1 MIYLPKAFERYLSA
15 LRLYVQ
21 MSVLNGGGVKELS
34 QLKKI
39 SLAEAFYYKNE
50 RSPIDIIKLAN
61 SLLGAAVIIL
71 MQRGAQL
78 SVFFSGSGVYLINR
92 RLYIALLSELAVKT
106 KNSGKITV
114 FAENKNI
121 IIKAARLEPSEV
133 LPRLIKAMKGFYL
146 FERVSDTLLIIIPAE
161 KTGLAAET
169 VENEWCYI
177 LDRFSPVNIWLLNAK
192 SGDAPQY

>member
-1 MIYLPKAFERYLSA
+1 MIYLPKTFERYLSA

-21 MSVLNGGGVKELS
+21 MSVLKGGGLKQLL

-50 RSPIDIIKLAN
+50 QTPTDIIKLSN

-71 MQRGAQL
+71 MQRGIRL
-78 SVFFSGSGVYLINR
+78 SALFSGGDVHLISR
-92 RLYIALLSELAVKT
+92 RLYTALLSELVFL
-106 KNSGKITV
+106 SCDGGKIKV
-114 FAENKNI
+114 SAEPKNI
-121 IIKAARLEPSEV
+121 IIKAEGVRRSDL
-133 LPRLIKAMKGFYL
+133 LPRLIKALKGFYL
-146 FERVSDTLLIIIPAE
+146 FERATDTLLIIIPTE
-161 KTGLAAET
+161 KTRLKPET

-177 LDRFSPVNIWLLNAK
+177 LDRFSPVNIWLLNTK